1 MAAAP
6 ILEVESLS
14 VDIPVPAGM
23 LHPVQEVGFRVERG
37 RTLAIVGE
45 SGCGKSLTSLALMN
59 LLPARAKRTAGRL
72 ALDGRDLLD
81 LSEREMSDIRGN
93 RMSMIFQEPMTSLNP
108 AYTVGDQLVEAERRH
123 RRTSAAQARARAV
136 WLLEKVGMTGAEGR
150 LRQYPHQLSGG
161 LRQRVMIAM
170 ALMCEP
176 DVIIADEPTTAL
188 DVTIQAQI
196 LHLLADL
203 QREFETGL
211 ILITH
216 DLGVVARLCDRV
228 AVMYAGQIVEEGT
241 ARRIFQAPAH
251 PYTRGLLE
259 CIPIPGKTRRG
270 AHLGTIPGIVPSL
283 VGAMQGCH
291 FAERCPHVSEACRA
305 GPVAFRD
312 GNETGHRYR
321 CVLPPGYGGGG
332 GGGGDGDDGGGPG
345 DAGRPGPPR

>member
-1 MAAAP
+1 MDTAAP
-6 ILEVESLS
+6 ILEVEGLS
-14 VDIPVPAGM
+14 VAIPVPAGT
-23 LHPVQEVGFRVERG
+23 LRPVQEVGFRVTRG
-37 RTLAIVGE
+37 HTLAIVGE

-59 LLPARAKRTAGRL
+59 LLPPRAERTAGRL
-72 ALDGRDLLD
+72 ALDGQDLLG
-81 LSEREMSDIRGN
+81 LSEREMADIRGN

-108 AYTVGDQLVEAERRH
+108 AYTVGDQLVEAVRRH
-123 RRTSAAQARARAV
+123 RRTSAAAARDRAV
-136 WLLEKVGMTGAEGR
+136 RLLEKVGMTGAEGR

-176 DVIIADEPTTAL
+176 DLIIADEPTTAL

-241 ARRIFQAPAH
+241 AREIFQAPAH
-251 PYTRGLLE
+251 PYTRGLLD
-259 CIPIPGKTRRG
+259 CIPVPGKTRRG

-283 VGAMQGCH
+283 VGAMPGCH
-291 FAERCPHVSEACRA
+291 FADRCPHAGGACRA
-305 GPVAFRD
+305 GPIALRD
-312 GNETGHRYR
+312 GAGPGRRYR
-321 CVLPPGYGGGG
+321 CVLPPRSGPAGP
-332 GGGGDGDDGGGPG
+332 DGDPDGPIP
-345 DAGRPGPPR
+345 APVP

>member
-1 MAAAP
+1 MDTAAP
-6 ILEVESLS
+6 ILEVEGLS
-14 VDIPVPAGM
+14 VAIPVPAGT
-23 LHPVQEVGFRVERG
+23 LRPVQEVGFRVTRG
-37 RTLAIVGE
+37 HTLAIVGE

-59 LLPARAKRTAGRL
+59 LLPPRAERTAGRL
-72 ALDGRDLLD
+72 ALDGQDLLG
-81 LSEREMSDIRGN
+81 LSEREMADIRGN

-108 AYTVGDQLVEAERRH
+108 AYTVGDQLVEAVRRH
-123 RRTSAAQARARAV
+123 RRTSVAAARDRAV
-136 WLLEKVGMTGAEGR
+136 RLLEKVGMTGAEGR

-176 DVIIADEPTTAL
+176 DLIIADEPTTAL

-241 ARRIFQAPAH
+241 AREIFQTPAH
-251 PYTRGLLE
+251 PYTRGLLD
-259 CIPIPGKTRRG
+259 CIPVPGKTRRG

-283 VGAMQGCH
+283 VGAMPGCH
-291 FAERCPHVSEACRA
+291 FADRCPHAGGACRA
-305 GPVAFRD
+305 GPIALRD
-312 GNETGHRYR
+312 GAGPGRRYR
-321 CVLPPGYGGGG
+321 CVLPPRSGPAGP
-332 GGGGDGDDGGGPG
+332 DGPIP
-345 DAGRPGPPR
+345 APVP